1 MAENI
6 LALIEMSVVFAMNAQ
21 EKLLLDV
28 ALAAL
33 IIVLVW
39 TGWHHN
45 RRNNHDNEPC

>member
-33 IIVLVW
+33 IISFGLD
-39 TGWHHN
+39 
-45 RRNNHDNEPC
+45 RLASQSAEQPR